1 MSRLILASSSAS
13 RARLL
18 REAGVRFE
26 VVPAHVDEAAF
37 KEAAR
42 AEGLGALDVAM
53 ALAELKAGRIS
64 ARFPEA
70 LVIGA
75 DQMLVADGRWYDK
88 PRDLAEARAQLLS
101 LSGAREEL
109 PTAVVVAKEGG
120 VIWRHLARPRIRL
133 RSLTP
138 GLIEA
143 YLAAEPEEAVLS
155 AVGAIR
161 IEGPG
166 IQLISAIEGDF
177 FAILGL
183 PLLPLLAFLRDHF
196 KREWID
202 GEGHDI
208 S

>member
-1 MSRLILASSSAS
+1 MTRLILASASAT

-18 REAGVRFE
+18 REAGIRFS
-26 VVPAHVDEAAF
+26 VIPAHVDEAAF
-37 KEAAR
+37 REAAR

-64 ARFPEA
+64 ARYPEA

-75 DQMLVADGRWYDK
+75 DQMLTANGRWYDK
-88 PRDLAEARAQLLS
+88 PRDPAEARAQLLS
-101 LSGAREEL
+101 LSGAHEEL
-109 PTAVVVAKEGG
+109 PTAVVVAKEGA

-133 RSLTP
+133 RSLTSE
-138 GLIEA
+138 LIEA
-143 YLAAEPEEAVLS
+143 YLAAEAEAEVLG

-177 FAILGL
+177 FSILGL
-183 PLLPLLAFLRDHF
+183 PLLPLLAFLRDHL
-196 KREWID
+196 KTEWIA
-202 GEGHDI
+202 GEDQI
-208 S
+208 PP

>member
-1 MSRLILASSSAS
+1 MTRLILASASSS

-18 REAGVRFE
+18 REAGLTFS

-37 KEAAR
+37 KEAAK

-64 ARFPEA
+64 ARHPEA

-75 DQMLVADGRWYDK
+75 DQMLVAGGRWYDK
-88 PRDLAEARAQLLS
+88 PRDLAEARTQLLA
-101 LSGAREEL
+101 LSGAQEEL
-109 PTAVVVAKEGG
+109 PTAVVVAKEGA
-120 VIWRHLARPRIRL
+120 VIWRHLSRPRIRL
-133 RSLTP
+133 RSFTP
-138 GLIEA
+138 ELIEA
-143 YLAAEPEEAVLS
+143 YLAAEREEEVVG

-166 IQLISAIEGDF
+166 IQLIAAIEGDY

-183 PLLPLLAFLRDHF
+183 PLLPLLAFLRDHLQTA
-196 KREWID
+196 WIS
-202 GEGHDI
+202 GKA
-208 S
+208 